1 MASEKTKGIKMTED
15 ALKTVNKRIA
25 ESGLGDAYEWL
36 ESLMIR
42 EDVHNMLEKDPAA
55 EHDLKDFH
63 KHMNVIYHILIR
75 MYQRGADTVD
85 DIKEQTEK
93 EKILMD
99 GKLEELTKQLSLTQ
113 KKLHEKEEEL
123 ALVQESNDL
132 LSTNLEQVTRSLRL
146 LEELNNFTT
155 LENQNLKRT
164 IEKQEDAVKVVERM
178 KLEIDEMNSRH
189 EEEMNNKILLLNS
202 VSSELEQTNRKYE
215 TLELLSKEDAAR
227 KEAEHKR
234 EKELLRKEVEA
245 EAKEYL
251 LEEKS
256 SWQEKMNQVI
266 NELNTQNTNNVSKL
280 LQEITPKEKIPE
292 QQDSIDTRTD
302 S

>member
-15 ALKTVNKRIA
+15 ALKTVNERIA
-25 ESGLGDAYEWL
+25 ASGLDAYEWL

-93 EKILMD
+93 EKVLME

-132 LSTNLEQVTRSLRL
+132 LSTNLEQVTRSLRM

-155 LENQNLKRT
+155 VENQNLKRT
-164 IEKQEDAVKVVERM
+164 IEKQENAVTVAEGL
-178 KLEIDEMNSRH
+178 KLEINEMNSRH

-215 TLELLSKEDAAR
+215 NLELLSKENAAR

-234 EKELLRKEVEA
+234 DMELLRKEVEA

-251 LEEKS
+251 LEEKL

-292 QQDSIDTRTD
+292 QQDSIVTRTD